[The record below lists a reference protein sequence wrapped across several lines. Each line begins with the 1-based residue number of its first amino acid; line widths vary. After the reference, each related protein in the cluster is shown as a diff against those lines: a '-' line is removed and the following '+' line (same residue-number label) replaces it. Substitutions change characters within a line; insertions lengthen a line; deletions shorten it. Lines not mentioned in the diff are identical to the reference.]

1 MFSHSLT
8 LCLAGLIAVG
18 ACAADEPAKDA
29 AKSLTDKIA
38 AIKKEYQERE
48 KKFYDDL
55 RTFRADSKKIS
66 DLGYEYNKAANKQ
79 AEELIALIKA
89 HGKEPAAF
97 EGILVLAGEWHYPL
111 DDELVQLVLDKHL
124 ADPKMGRFCFDLSWR
139 STESWAEK
147 LLDAAAAKNPHEAV
161 RGQALYSLGVYHR
174 LRAEPSRFG
183 EKKFSD
189 EEAAKRLAEAAKY
202 FTEVVKNYAAV
213 MTPDGKD
220 RLGDKAASELVRIKN
235 LPNLKLGKKAPDIVG
250 EDVDGKKFSLSD
262 YRGKVVLLDFW
273 GNW

>member
-1 MFSHSLT
+1 MSSHSLT
-8 LCLAGLIAVG
+8 LCLAGLIAVV

-38 AIKKEYQERE
+38 AIKKEHQELE
-48 KKFYDDL
+48 KKFHDDL
-55 RTFRADSKKIS
+55 RTFRADMKKIS
-66 DLGYEYNKAANKQ
+66 ELNQEYGKLTRNQ
-79 AEELIALIKA
+79 ADELTALIKA
-89 HGKEPAAF
+89 HGDEPVAF
-97 EGILVLAGEWHYPL
+97 DGILVLAGELRYPL

-124 ADPKMGRFCFDLSWR
+124 ADPKMGQLCFDLRYR

-147 LLDAAAAKNPHEAV
+147 LLDAAAAKHPQEAV
-161 RGQALYSLGVYHR
+161 RGQALYALGVYHR
-174 LRAEPSRFG
+174 YRARPYG
-183 EKKFSD
+183 KKLSEE
-189 EEAAKRLAEAAKY
+189 EEAKYFAVAAKY

-235 LPNLKLGKKAPDIVG
+235 LPNLKIGKKAPDIVG